1 MMVTGFEDIQKLS
14 KENVELAMQSA
25 NAYNQGVQAIAAE
38 VADYS
43 KKSLE
48 NGSAA
53 AEKMMGAK
61 SLDKA
66 VEAQSMFAKSAYEG
80 FVAEANKIGEMVMS
94 MNKEV
99 FKPIENVMGKMTK

>member
-1 MMVTGFEDIQKLS
+1 MVTGFEDIQKLS